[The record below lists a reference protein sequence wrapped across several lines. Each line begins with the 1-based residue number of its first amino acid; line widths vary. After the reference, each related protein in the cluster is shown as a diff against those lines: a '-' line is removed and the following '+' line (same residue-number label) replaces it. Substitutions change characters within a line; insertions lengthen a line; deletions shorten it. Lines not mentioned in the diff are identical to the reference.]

1 MEMLN
6 FAIIFHILLTFLIHA
21 NSQTLYRCIP
31 NNNYTANSSYE
42 SSLSLLFSTLST
54 NAPGTNGFFNSS
66 VIRTPNDTVYGIFQ
80 CRGDTT
86 DGSCRDCV
94 MEATRNIAHQF
105 CPFRKSAVVWY
116 DDCLL
121 RYSDQNFFSV
131 VSTEPPYPLD
141 SQVDIG
147 FDTDRFNQLVM
158 ATLTAIGA
166 NASSSVAG
174 EMFAT
179 HEAIFTSNITLY
191 TLAQCNSDLSNTN
204 CQDCLTRVIRGIP
217 RCCANK
223 VGGRNLFPSCYV
235 RYELYPFYQLS
246 RITNQIPPSEPATP
260 DQQPPLHSSVCRAGE
275 SKSSNVIIIAIVVPI
290 TASILLLVLCL
301 SVLLWRANR
310 KYMILVKQESVL
322 NEIIDVDSL
331 QFDFDTIHA
340 ATNNFSEENRV
351 GEGGFGVV
359 YKGRLENGQE
369 IAVKRLSRGSLQGS
383 EEFKNEV
390 MLVAKLQH
398 RNLVRL
404 LGFCLEG
411 GEKILIYEYIPNKS
425 LDYFL
430 FDNGGQK
437 VLDWLSRHKIIN
449 GIARGMLYLHEDSR
463 LRIVHRDLKAS
474 NVLLD
479 EEMDPKISDFG
490 MARIIQIDETQK
502 NTRRIAG
509 TYGYMSPEYAMH
521 GNFSIKSDV
530 YSFGVLLLE
539 IITGKKNHTFSLLGI
554 GEDISTYAWKL
565 WNDGTPLDILES
577 SLRDKCSRDMVI
589 RCIHIALL
597 CVHDDPIQR
606 PSMASIVLMLNSY
619 SVTLPE
625 PKEPMYF
632 KSNIRENNDI
642 AAVDVDHSKDPSSNT
657 ISTSEMYPR

>member
-260 DQQPPLHSSVCRAGE
+260 DQQPPLHSSGHHPLIFL
-275 SKSSNVIIIAIVVPI
+275 SKHN
-290 TASILLLVLCL
+290 L
-301 SVLLWRANR
+301 
-310 KYMILVKQESVL
+310 
-322 NEIIDVDSL
+322 
-331 QFDFDTIHA
+331 
-340 ATNNFSEENRV
+340 TN
-351 GEGGFGVV
+351 
-359 YKGRLENGQE
+359 
-369 IAVKRLSRGSLQGS
+369 
-383 EEFKNEV
+383 
-390 MLVAKLQH
+390 
-398 RNLVRL
+398 
-404 LGFCLEG
+404 
-411 GEKILIYEYIPNKS
+411 
-425 LDYFL
+425 
-430 FDNGGQK
+430 
-437 VLDWLSRHKIIN
+437 W
-449 GIARGMLYLHEDSR
+449 
-463 LRIVHRDLKAS
+463 
-474 NVLLD
+474 
-479 EEMDPKISDFG
+479 
-490 MARIIQIDETQK
+490 
-502 NTRRIAG
+502 
-509 TYGYMSPEYAMH
+509 TY
-521 GNFSIKSDV
+521 
-530 YSFGVLLLE
+530 
-539 IITGKKNHTFSLLGI
+539 
-554 GEDISTYAWKL
+554 
-565 WNDGTPLDILES
+565 
-577 SLRDKCSRDMVI
+577 
-589 RCIHIALL
+589 
-597 CVHDDPIQR
+597 
-606 PSMASIVLMLNSY
+606 
-619 SVTLPE
+619 
-625 PKEPMYF
+625 
-632 KSNIRENNDI
+632 
-642 AAVDVDHSKDPSSNT
+642 
-657 ISTSEMYPR
+657 